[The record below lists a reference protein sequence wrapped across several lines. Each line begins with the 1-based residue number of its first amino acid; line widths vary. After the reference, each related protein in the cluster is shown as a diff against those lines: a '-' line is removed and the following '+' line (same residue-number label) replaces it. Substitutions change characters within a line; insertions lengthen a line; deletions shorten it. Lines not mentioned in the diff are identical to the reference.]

1 MSSFNSVLT
10 SPLSMLLHRLQ
21 PVRILPNFRSF
32 GSDALNL
39 LNTEKDAAKR
49 RRTEFY
55 KSSVARRASLP
66 DRRDL
71 RKRDFSKRQFR
82 EWFDPIS
89 RRHEFLER
97 EARRSGLPLRI
108 RVVAT
113 LERLPIV
120 TPDIPK
126 WEKEYYALRA
136 ELDRYRACYPKEL
149 GMGDPMDEKV
159 LSEEEL
165 YALLPEGYTPSPRI
179 TDADKSG
186 DVRTLN
192 RRLDTR
198 TYLAIR
204 DNDNSGWCLPS
215 VLLETGKGD
224 GGDKKEEVGGETIL
238 EGAKRAV
245 SSVAGTRL
253 KLLCL
258 SNCPA
263 AAEIIPY
270 DEQKRDEVKAFGE
283 KLFYMKVQYESG
295 DIVEERM
302 GRTTQDWGWLTRQEM
317 TERVTEETST
327 EKGLFYHYFL

>member
-1 MSSFNSVLT
+1 MPLSAEEPSFISKHSIPTKIITKLAKHSTTTVPFFNSN
-10 SPLSMLLHRLQ
+10 R
-21 PVRILPNFRSF
+21 
-32 GSDALNL
+32 
-39 LNTEKDAAKR
+39 
-49 RRTEFY
+49 
-55 KSSVARRASLP
+55 SSVARRASLP

-165 YALLPEGYTPSPRI
+165 YGECN
-179 TDADKSG
+179 K
-186 DVRTLN
+186 
-192 RRLDTR
+192 
-198 TYLAIR
+198 
-204 DNDNSGWCLPS
+204 CL
-215 VLLETGKGD
+215 GIG
-224 GGDKKEEVGGETIL
+224 
-238 EGAKRAV
+238 
-245 SSVAGTRL
+245 
-253 KLLCL
+253 
-258 SNCPA
+258 
-263 AAEIIPY
+263 
-270 DEQKRDEVKAFGE
+270 
-283 KLFYMKVQYESG
+283 
-295 DIVEERM
+295 
-302 GRTTQDWGWLTRQEM
+302 
-317 TERVTEETST
+317 
-327 EKGLFYHYFL
+327 

>member
-1 MSSFNSVLT
+1 MRLGLFDF
-10 SPLSMLLHRLQ
+10 SP
-21 PVRILPNFRSF
+21 RILVTFTF
-32 GSDALNL
+32 
-39 LNTEKDAAKR
+39 
-49 RRTEFY
+49 
-55 KSSVARRASLP
+55 
-66 DRRDL
+66 
-71 RKRDFSKRQFR
+71 
-82 EWFDPIS
+82 
-89 RRHEFLER
+89 HE
-97 EARRSGLPLRI
+97 
-108 RVVAT
+108 
-113 LERLPIV
+113 
-120 TPDIPK
+120 TPYSHLMYIQPTHQ
-126 WEKEYYALRA
+126 
-136 ELDRYRACYPKEL
+136 
-149 GMGDPMDEKV
+149 
-159 LSEEEL
+159 
-165 YALLPEGYTPSPRI
+165 ALLPEGYTPSPRI